1 MKERRLN
8 NHLFLGIDA
17 GSTTIKAIV
26 LNNEGTIL
34 HHTYCRH
41 YADIDGNINK
51 ILHKIIDQQGD
62 VLTKIYI
69 TGSAGMGIA
78 ERYNLPFVQEV
89 VAACEYVHKKFP
101 DIKTLVDIGG
111 EDSKMI
117 FFEQGKSPDIRM
129 NGSCA
134 GGTGSFID
142 QMASL
147 LAVETNELE
156 KLARNAQQTY
166 PIASRCGVFSKTDV
180 QNLLAR
186 NVSKEDIAASVFY
199 AVNMQVI
206 TSLARGIDIQAPV
219 LLIGGPFTFLPAL
232 RDSFIKLTKI
242 EPKHIIIP
250 QNSALIPAWGAAI
263 MADAEQQIKQVS
275 LKKIM
280 DNIQSVSNKIT
291 YHFDNNDYLKPLFKN
306 KNEFESWKKSKEKYQ
321 IPIININQITNT
333 DCYIGIDSGSTT
345 TKIVAMDGDEQVF
358 YTFYAKNKGASLETV
373 TKGLEQLAFESRKA
387 GLSLNISR
395 SCVTGYGEDLV
406 KKTFGINDGIVETIA
421 HYMAAYH
428 FDPKIS
434 FILDIGGQD
443 MKAIFIENGI
453 IKRLEINEACSSG
466 CGSFIETF
474 ANSLKYDV
482 KKFSELSLEATK
494 PCDLGT
500 RCTVFMNS
508 KVKQAQREGAKISD
522 ISAGLGYS
530 IIKNCLNKVLK
541 LKDSSELGE
550 HIMVQGG
557 TFRNYA
563 VIRSLELELD
573 KSVMMTNLPELMGA
587 YGAALYAK
595 SMKKKEN
602 VKTI

>member
-147 LAVETNELE
+147 LAVETSELE

-573 KSVMMTNLPELMGA
+573 KSVMITNLPELMGA

>member
-275 LKKIM
+275 LKKII